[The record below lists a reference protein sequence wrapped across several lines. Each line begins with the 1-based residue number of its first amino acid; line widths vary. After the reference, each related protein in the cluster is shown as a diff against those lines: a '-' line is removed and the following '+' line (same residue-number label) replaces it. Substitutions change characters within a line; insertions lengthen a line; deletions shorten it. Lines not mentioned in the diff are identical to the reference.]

1 MGTPA
6 SKTLPLNTGLMTK
19 HPGKDAI
26 YGDRSYAGEPL
37 SVVTGGPNEHYGS
50 SRDYFD
56 GIIQSSDDA
65 IISKTTEGIVTS
77 WNHGAEV
84 IFGFTADEMLGQSM
98 LRLLPPD
105 RIDEES
111 LILEKIAS
119 GERVA
124 HFDTVRIRKGGTPIN
139 VSVTISPI
147 RDRQGNIVGASKIAR
162 DITAQAHLENAAAQ
176 FQSLVDS
183 SDDAIISKTLDGL
196 VTSWNPAAQNM
207 FGYSAEEMVGQQM
220 LKLFPNDRQNEELFI
235 LEKML
240 AGEKV
245 DHFDTV
251 RLHKDG
257 SPVNVSVT
265 ISPIR
270 DKQGTIIGASKI
282 ARDITLQKISEA
294 NFKLTSSVFTHTS
307 EGIAITD
314 SHGVII
320 EVNPALTCISGY
332 SREELIG
339 QTYAF
344 FRSSRQ
350 GPDIEK
356 EILTN
361 LLLSG
366 HARSEIWSRRKDGE
380 SYTGLLTISAVNDA
394 SGHTHKF
401 IALFTDITSLRK
413 QQEKLEHITNFD
425 ALTDLPNRLLLSDRL
440 RQAMRMSKR
449 SGKNLAVLYLD
460 LDGFKLINDEHGHE
474 VGDALLVALSQRM
487 SSTLREVDTLAR
499 MGGDEFVA
507 VLVDIAGSGELDFL
521 VGKILKA
528 CADPIVIGDHV
539 VQVSASIGVT
549 LFPSD
554 EVDEDQLIRH
564 ADFAMYEAKQS
575 GKNKY
580 HLFDAARDAEEKGRG
595 AQMRRLSQ
603 ALQQDEFVLYY
614 QPKVN
619 MRTGAVIGAEALIRW
634 QHPELGLVPPASF
647 LPLIEGHRLSDE
659 IGIWV
664 IGQALAQ
671 MIAWKQMGL
680 TLTVSVNLGPR
691 QLQQDGFYEMLSD
704 MLTRHPEI
712 APENLELEILET
724 SALQNIDAVSQVMQV
739 CRNLGVHFSID
750 DFGTGYSS
758 LTYLKRLPAETLKI
772 DQSFVRDMLGDE
784 EDLAIVRGVIG
795 LAEAFHRK
803 VIAEGVE
810 TIAHGEELLRIG
822 CELAQGYG
830 ISRPMPASSFFD
842 WAGSWQSPREWTTVL

>member
-1 MGTPA
+1 MKNY
-6 SKTLPLNTGLMTK
+6 SFWKRFW
-19 HPGKDAI
+19 PGRK
-26 YGDRSYAGEPL
+26 L
-37 SVVTGGPNEHYGS
+37 TT
-50 SRDYFD
+50 SR
-56 GIIQSSDDA
+56 QSA
-65 IISKTTEGIVTS
+65 C
-77 WNHGAEV
+77 
-84 IFGFTADEMLGQSM
+84 
-98 LRLLPPD
+98 
-105 RIDEES
+105 
-111 LILEKIAS
+111 
-119 GERVA
+119 
-124 HFDTVRIRKGGTPIN
+124 
-139 VSVTISPI
+139 
-147 RDRQGNIVGASKIAR
+147 
-162 DITAQAHLENAAAQ
+162 
-176 FQSLVDS
+176 
-183 SDDAIISKTLDGL
+183 
-196 VTSWNPAAQNM
+196 
-207 FGYSAEEMVGQQM
+207 
-220 LKLFPNDRQNEELFI
+220 
-235 LEKML
+235 
-240 AGEKV
+240 
-245 DHFDTV
+245 
-251 RLHKDG
+251 KDG
-257 SPVNVSVT
+257 SPIHVSVT

-282 ARDITLQKISEA
+282 ARDITLQQISEA
-294 NFKLTSSVFTHTS
+294 TFKLTSSVITHTS
-307 EGIAITD
+307 NGIAITD

-339 QTYAF
+339 QTYAL

-350 GPDIEK
+350 GPDIAK

-425 ALTDLPNRLLLSDRL
+425 VLTDLPNRLLLSDRL
-440 RQAMRMSKR
+440 RQAMHMSKR
-449 SGKNLAVLYLD
+449 NGKDLALLYLD
-460 LDGFKLINDEHGHE
+460 LDGFKQVNDEYGHE
-474 VGDALLVALSQRM
+474 TGDALLIGLSQRM
-487 SSTLREVDTLAR
+487 RSTLREVDTLAR

-507 VLVDIAGSGELDFL
+507 VLVDIDGRRELDCFA
-521 VGKILKA
+521 GKILKS
-528 CADPIVIGDHV
+528 CSDPIVIDNHV
-539 VQVSASIGVT
+539 LQVSASIGVT
-549 LFPSD
+549 LFPND
-554 EVDEDQLIRH
+554 DVDEDQLIRH

-580 HLFDAARDAEEKGRG
+580 HIFDAARDAEEKGRG
-595 AQMRRLSQ
+595 AQLRRLSQ
-603 ALQQDEFVLYY
+603 ALEYDEFVLYY

-619 MRTGAVIGAEALIRW
+619 MRTGAVTGAEALIRW

-647 LPLIEGHRLSDE
+647 LPLIEGNRLSDD
-659 IGIWV
+659 IGTWV
-664 IGQALAQ
+664 IGQTLAQ
-671 MIAWKQMGL
+671 MSTWKKMGL

-691 QLQQDGFYEMLSD
+691 QLQQDDFYPMLCN
-704 MLTRHPEI
+704 MLACHPDVN
-712 APENLELEILET
+712 PENLELEILET
-724 SALQNIDAVSQVMQV
+724 SALQNIEAVSQVMLV